1 MPAKKQPA
9 KKSVRTMAKEL
20 GMSHGH
26 LDRAYKAGV
35 DVSDPE
41 ALAHYRKGIPP
52 RVNGGAAAKPP
63 TTPPTTPGSL
73 MTIEEIED
81 ALRSKAIDIT
91 SAKILKTQ
99 LDGLKA
105 AMAYRKETNELISR
119 EDVKSAF
126 VRIASALN
134 AALRVAEAEIP
145 QRCLGLPISESRPIA
160 KEILRG
166 IQGKLADHESEFWT
180 EYPEQ

>member
-1 MPAKKQPA
+1 MPPQKKQA
-9 KKSVRTMAKEL
+9 KKSIRTMAKEL

-41 ALAHYRKGIPP
+41 ALAHYRKGIHP
-52 RVNGGAAAKPP
+52 RVNGATAGKPIELPPDAP
-63 TTPPTTPGSL
+63 T
-73 MTIEEIED
+73 MTIEEIET
-81 ALRSKAIDIT
+81 ALRTKGIDIT

-105 AMAYRKETNELISR
+105 AMAYRKETNDLLSR
-119 EDVKSAF
+119 EEVAAAF
-126 VRIASALN
+126 VKIAASLN
-134 AALRVAEAEIP
+134 AALRVAESEIP
-145 QRCLGLPISESRPIA
+145 QRCLGLPLAESRPIT

-166 IQGKLADHESEFWT
+166 LQAKLADAESEFWN
-180 EYPEQ
+180 EYPEMT